1 MSTTAD
7 EEFAKNTRPA
17 IAPRKA
23 ARRNAAVQRYTVDLD
38 KDQRRALA
46 LYAAEWDVDKSRIIR
61 TLLYLLEAE
70 QSLRDRVQDELFVD
84 EMDADADE

>member
-1 MSTTAD
+1 
-7 EEFAKNTRPA
+7 
-17 IAPRKA
+17 APQA